1 MLEFCN
7 FKIGH
12 FLICALRIKVKGW
25 EGETK
30 NSHSKRL
37 DGHSTAFSTNV
48 KVNPSKEGSG
58 RRMSTLVKIFDTTL
72 RDGEQSPGATMNIAE
87 KVRIAQQLEKL
98 NVDVIEAGFP
108 ASSEG
113 DSEAVKTISQV
124 IKHSEVAALSRTNL
138 KDIDR
143 AWEAVKG
150 AKSPRLHIFVS
161 TSDIHLQH
169 QLKIS
174 KDEVIAMTTRSIAR
188 AKRYSPNI
196 EFSAMDATRS
206 DVGFLSAVIEAAIQ
220 AGATVINIPDTV
232 GYAIPSEFGEL
243 IRTLRQKVRGIEKVT
258 LSVHCHN
265 DLGLAV
271 ANSLIAV
278 QNGARQV
285 ECTINGI
292 GERAGNA
299 SLEEI
304 VMAIRTRK
312 DLFPYHTRVIPRH
325 LFATSR
331 LVSKITGMAVQPN
344 KAIVGANAFAH
355 ESGIHQD
362 GILKEKLTYEIMT
375 PESVGIPKTSLILG
389 KLSGRHAFR
398 DRLRELG
405 YRLSESDLEL
415 AFNRF
420 KQLADKKR
428 DIYDEDIESIVVEEI
443 LRMPHRFKLVYLN
456 VVAGNVTVPTA
467 TVQME
472 VDGRLIQEAGFGDGP
487 VDATFKTI
495 KKITRTKSRL
505 LQFRINAITSGT
517 EAQGEV
523 TVRLEEKENTV
534 IGQGADTDVIVAS
547 AKAYINALNKMEF
560 KKQKLVGM

>member
-1 MLEFCN
+1 
-7 FKIGH
+7 
-12 FLICALRIKVKGW
+12 
-25 EGETK
+25 
-30 NSHSKRL
+30 
-37 DGHSTAFSTNV
+37 
-48 KVNPSKEGSG
+48 
-58 RRMSTLVKIFDTTL
+58 MSELVKIFDTTL

-87 KVRIAQQLEKL
+87 KVRIAEQLEKL
-98 NVDVIEAGFP
+98 NVDIIEAGFP
-108 ASSEG
+108 ISSEG
-113 DSEAVKTISQV
+113 DFESVKAISRTI
-124 IKHSEVAALSRTNL
+124 KRSEVAALARTNF

-150 AKSPRLHIFVS
+150 AKSPRLHIFIS
-161 TSDIHLQH
+161 TSEIHLKF
-169 QLKIS
+169 QLKKS
-174 KDEVIAMTTRSIAR
+174 KEEVIRIAARAVAR
-188 AKRYSPNI
+188 AKRYTSNV

-206 DVGFLSAVIEAAIQ
+206 DVEFLSAVCEAAIQ
-220 AGATVINIPDTV
+220 AGATTINIPDTV
-232 GYAIPSEFGEL
+232 GYAIPSEFGAL
-243 IRTLRQKVRGIEKVT
+243 IRTLRQRVKGIEKVI
-258 LSVHCHN
+258 LSIHCHN

-271 ANSLIAV
+271 ANSIAAI

-292 GERAGNA
+292 GERAGNT
-299 SLEEI
+299 SLEEV
-304 VMAIRTRK
+304 VMALRTRS
-312 DLFPYHTRVIPRH
+312 DLLQFHTHIIPQH
-325 LFATSR
+325 LFTTSR
-331 LVSKITGMAVQPN
+331 LVAKITGMVVQPN
-344 KAIVGANAFAH
+344 KAVVGANAFAH
-355 ESGIHQD
+355 QSGIHQD

-398 DRLRELG
+398 ERLKELG
-405 YRLSESDLEL
+405 YRLSETDFGL

-420 KQLADKKR
+420 KHLADKKR
-428 DIYDEDIESIVVEEI
+428 DIFDEDIESIVVEEV
-443 LRMPHRFKLVYLN
+443 LRVPHRFKLVYLN

-472 VDGRLIQEAGFGDGP
+472 IDGQLIQEAGFGDGP

-495 KKITRTKSRL
+495 KKITRTKSKL
-505 LQFRINAITSGT
+505 LQFAINAITSGT

-523 TVRLEEKENTV
+523 TVRLEEKGNTV